1 MSKRNWLAGGVLV
14 AAFVAAG
21 CGGSS
26 SAPTTPPA
34 KPTGDVKPNGDAKP
48 KDDESKKIADALAK
62 LSPEDRKLAEEQ
74 KYCPESG
81 NLLGSMDTPI
91 KVDLKNGKSVFV
103 CCDGCVEDAK
113 KDPEGTLKKLADLKA
128 KEGKK

>member
-1 MSKRNWLAGGVLV
+1 MSKRNWLASGVIVTALLT
-14 AAFVAAG
+14 AG

-26 SAPTTPPA
+26 TAPPPA
-34 KPTGDVKPNGDAKP
+34 KPTGDVKP

-74 KYCPESG
+74 KFCPESG
-81 NLLGSMDTPI
+81 HLLGSMDVPI
-91 KVDLKNGKSVFV
+91 KVDLKNGKTVFV

-113 KDPEGTLKKLADLKA
+113 KDPEATLKKLADLKA
-128 KEGKK
+128 KDGKK